1 MCPLSRLVVVAG
13 NTPHDRQPIVVQA
26 VEHSFLRED
35 VRVRL
40 PHVGLSNSNSNNQ
53 PKGRDDELYIC
64 AHGVR
69 KRSMGAGQTAE
80 FFADRRSERPND
92 SSEA

>member
-1 MCPLSRLVVVAG
+1 MCKE
-13 NTPHDRQPIVVQA
+13 NTIWFKKATNTTQP
-26 VEHSFLRED
+26 
-35 VRVRL
+35 
-40 PHVGLSNSNSNNQ
+40 PNNQ

-64 AHGVR
+64 AQGVR
-69 KRSMGAGQTAE
+69 KRSVGAGQTAE